1 MTTGATLLGSD
12 EPLQTAYDVALLDL
26 DGVVYRG
33 AFGVAGAPEAVTA
46 ARAAGMRV
54 MYVTNNAARAPQTVA
69 DHLTELE
76 IPTSA
81 QEVTTAA
88 QAAAALV
95 ASEAHPGTRVLT
107 IGGEG
112 LRLAMAAEGLTVVDS
127 ADDAPTIVVQGFA
140 PTLGWRDLAE
150 AVYAIR
156 AGADYIASNL
166 DATLPT
172 DRGMAPGNGALVAAV
187 VHATG
192 VTPRSTGKPQASI
205 FHQAARRS
213 EARNPL
219 VVGDRLNT
227 DIAGA
232 RAAGYPSLHV
242 LTGVDQITDV
252 LRAVPGERPTF
263 LAADL
268 AGLARTHPLPEWH
281 GGAWTCGTAAARV
294 EGTTLVLTRT
304 DGEVALG
311 GGSDPTEVSLDEFR
325 AATAAAWTATDAV
338 GPDHPRSGDAGGSV
352 LPADFPPLRL
362 ASE

>member
-1 MTTGATLLGSD
+1 MTTGATLLGSSG
-12 EPLQTAYDVALLDL
+12 PLQNAYDVALLDL

-33 AFGVAGAPEAVTA
+33 ALGVPHAPEAVIG

-69 DHLTELE
+69 DHLTELD
-76 IPTSA
+76 IPTGA
-81 QEVTTAA
+81 DEVTTAA

-95 ASEAHPGTRVLT
+95 ASEADATTRVLT
-107 IGGEG
+107 IGGDG
-112 LRLAMAAEGLTVVDS
+112 LRQAMLAEGLTVVAS
-127 ADDAPTIVVQGFA
+127 ADDAPTVVVQGFA
-140 PTLGWRDLAE
+140 PTLGWTDLAE

-172 DRGMAPGNGALVAAV
+172 DRGMAPGNGSLVAAV

-205 FHQAARRS
+205 FRQAARRS
-213 EARNPL
+213 DAERPL
-219 VVGDRLNT
+219 VVGDRLDT

-232 RAAGYPSLHV
+232 RAAGYPGLHV
-242 LTGVDQITDV
+242 LTGVDQITEV

-268 AGLARTHPLPEWH
+268 RGLAQAHPEPQWRE
-281 GGAWTCGTAAARV
+281 GAWTSGTAAARV
-294 EGTTLVLTRT
+294 DDATLILTRPG
-304 DGEVALG
+304 GELTLTA
-311 GGSDPTEVSLDEFR
+311 GSDPTTVSLDEFR
-325 AATAAAWTATDAV
+325 AAAAAAWAASDAV
-338 GPDHPRSGDAGGSV
+338 GTVGTAGTDTSV